1 MARFSL
7 RRAPPPEP
15 VLAAVPTPIVA
26 VPEAPPPPAV
36 DNEMLDM
43 RLRLHGR
50 LIEEIDQGM
59 AITEVAQLEP
69 RPLVVEMISTN
80 IATLQSIG
88 SQLRQA
94 EARALRAE
102 GATMEWIADLF
113 GDLTQKDQKDLMRL
127 LAKTKLSARR
137 ATMGEDQ

>member
-1 MARFSL
+1 MRKDPREEFRAALVEIGEAARENVERGL
-7 RRAPPPEP
+7 EIQRR
-15 VLAAVPTPIVA
+15 
-26 VPEAPPPPAV
+26 V
-36 DNEMLDM
+36 DW
-43 RLRLHGR
+43 

-59 AITEVAQLEP
+59 AIKEVAQLEP

-80 IATLQSIG
+80 IATLHSIG

-113 GDLTQKDQKDLMRL
+113 GVTRQRI
-127 LAKTKLSARR
+127 SAILRQ
-137 ATMGEDQ
+137 G